1 MSQEFLDFLIALV
14 IVIFAAKMGGY
25 ISTRFGQPSVLGELL
40 VGVIL
45 GPTILNMLFSWPIFH
60 EPELLGEA
68 LTLMAELGV
77 IMLMFLAGLELHL
90 SELLS
95 SGKVSAL
102 SGILGVIV
110 PLGLG
115 YGTAILFGVDQGEA
129 LFIAL
134 TLSATSVSI
143 SAQTLMELGVLR
155 TRVGLGLLG
164 SAVFDD
170 ILVILLL
177 SVSFVFISGS
187 ASDGV
192 GGVAL
197 TILGMVAYLVIAI
210 LIGLYLIPK
219 LVVWVERLPISQGI
233 IAFALILIL
242 LFAWAAEVVGSMAA
256 ITGAFLVGLFLAR
269 TPFKERIERGVVTM
283 AYGFFVPIFF
293 VNIGLAVNMRDVGDN
308 AILFAVVIT
317 IVAVISKIIGSGLGG
332 LIGGFDRRQSLQ
344 LGIGMVSRGEVGLIV
359 ATFALSEGLLSAGN
373 FSIVVFMII
382 VATLITPLMLRAAF
396 SQPARLE
403 TAGKGTTYEN

>member
-25 ISTRFGQPSVLGELL
+25 VSTRFRQPSVLGELL
-40 VGVIL
+40 VGLIL

-60 EPELLGEA
+60 EPELLEEA

-102 SGILGVIV
+102 SGILGVLV

-115 YGTAILFGVDQGEA
+115 YGTAIIFGVESTEA

-177 SVSFVFISGS
+177 SASFVFISGS
-187 ASDGV
+187 ASEGLGGV
-192 GGVAL
+192 GVTVLA
-197 TILGMVAYLVIAI
+197 MVAYLAVAVLVGLFLLPRLVI
-210 LIGLYLIPK
+210 
-219 LVVWVERLPISQGI
+219 WVERLPISQGI
-233 IAFALILIL
+233 IAFALIITL
-242 LFAWAAEVVGSMAA
+242 LFAWAAEVIGSMAA

-269 TPFKERIERGVVTM
+269 TPFKERIEQGVSTM

-293 VNIGLAVNMRDVGDN
+293 VNIGLAVNMRAVGDN
-308 AILFAVVIT
+308 AILFAVTIT
-317 IVAVISKIIGSGLGG
+317 IVAVISKIIGSGLGA
-332 LIGGFDRRQSLQ
+332 LIGGFNRRESLQ

-359 ATFALSEGLLSAGN
+359 ATFALSEGLLSSGN

-382 VATLITPLMLRAAF
+382 VATLITPPMLRAAF
-396 SQPARLE
+396 SQPTQVE
-403 TAGKGTTYEN
+403 KSESVMT

>member
-25 ISTRFGQPSVLGELL
+25 ISTRFRQPSVLGELL
-40 VGVIL
+40 VGLIL
-45 GPTILNMLFSWPIFH
+45 GPTILNILFSWPLFH
-60 EPELLGEA
+60 EPELLEEA

-102 SGILGVIV
+102 SGILGVLV
-110 PLGLG
+110 PMGLG
-115 YGTAILFGVDQGEA
+115 YGTAVLFGVESAEA

-177 SVSFVFISGS
+177 STSFVFISGGGS
-187 ASDGV
+187 EGLGGV
-192 GGVAL
+192 GATV
-197 TILGMVAYLVIAI
+197 LGMVAYLAVAV
-210 LIGLYLIPK
+210 LIGLFLLPR

-233 IAFALILIL
+233 IAFSLIIML
-242 LFAWAAEVVGSMAA
+242 LFAWAAEVIGSMAA

-269 TPFKERIERGVVTM
+269 TPFKERIERGVSTM

-293 VNIGLAVNMRDVGDN
+293 VNIGLAVNMRAIDDN
-308 AILFAVVIT
+308 AILFAAIIT
-317 IVAVISKIIGSGLGG
+317 IVAVISKIIGSGLGA
-332 LIGGFDRRQSLQ
+332 LISGFNRREALQ

-359 ATFALSEGLLSAGN
+359 ASFAFSEGLLSAGN

-382 VATLITPLMLRAAF
+382 VATLITPPMLRAVF
-396 SQPARLE
+396 GQPAQVE
-403 TAGKGTTYEN
+403 TAESGIA

>member
-25 ISTRFGQPSVLGELL
+25 ISTRFRQPSVLGELL
-40 VGVIL
+40 VGLIL
-45 GPTILNMLFSWPIFH
+45 GPTILNILFSWPLFH
-60 EPELLGEA
+60 EPELLKEA

-90 SELLS
+90 PELLR
-95 SGKVSAL
+95 SGKVSAF
-102 SGILGVIV
+102 SGILGVLV
-110 PLGLG
+110 PLGTG
-115 YGTAILFGVDQGEA
+115 YGTAVLFGVQSTEA

-177 SVSFVFISGS
+177 SVSFVLVSG
-187 ASDGV
+187 GV
-192 GGVAL
+192 SEGLGGVAV
-197 TILGMVAYLVIAI
+197 TVLGMVAYLIAAI
-210 LIGLYLIPK
+210 LVGLFLLPRLAI
-219 LVVWVERLPISQGI
+219 WVERLPISQGI
-233 IAFALILIL
+233 VAFTLIVIL
-242 LFAWAAEVVGSMAA
+242 FFAWAAEVIGGMAA

-269 TPFKERIERGVVTM
+269 TPFKERIERGVSTM

-293 VNIGLAVNMRDVGDN
+293 VNIGLTVNMRAVGDN
-308 AILFAVVIT
+308 AILFAVAIT
-317 IVAVISKIIGSGLGG
+317 IVAVVSKIIGSGLGG
-332 LIGGFDRRQSLQ
+332 LLSGFKRREAMQ

-359 ATFALSEGLLSAGN
+359 ATFALSEGLLSVGN
-373 FSIVVFMII
+373 YSIVVFMII
-382 VATLITPLMLRAAF
+382 VATLITPPMLRAAF
-396 SQPARLE
+396 SEPALKA
-403 TAGKGTTYEN
+403 TAESGTA

>member
-25 ISTRFGQPSVLGELL
+25 ISTRLGQPSVLGELL
-40 VGVIL
+40 VGIIL

-77 IMLMFLAGLELHL
+77 LMLMFLAGLELHL
-90 SELLS
+90 PELLS
-95 SGKVSAL
+95 SSRVSAL
-102 SGILGVIV
+102 AGILGVLV
-110 PLGLG
+110 PLGMG
-115 YGTAILFGVDQGEA
+115 YGVAVLFGVDSREA

-143 SAQTLMELGVLR
+143 SAQTLMELRVLR

-164 SAVFDD
+164 AAVFDD

-177 SVSFVFISGS
+177 SVSFVLFSGS
-187 ASDGV
+187 EAGGL
-192 GGVAL
+192 GGVLL
-197 TILGMVAYLVIAI
+197 TVLGMVVSLTLAI
-210 LIGLYLIPK
+210 LAGIFLLPRLAIF
-219 LVVWVERLPISQGI
+219 VERLPISQGI
-233 IAFALILIL
+233 MAFALIVIL
-242 LFAWAAEVVGSMAA
+242 FYAWSAEVIGSMAA

-269 TPFKERIERGVVTM
+269 TPFKERIERGVSTM

-293 VNIGLAVNMRDVGDN
+293 VNIGLAINMRDVGDN
-308 AILFAVVIT
+308 ALLFAATIT
-317 IVAVISKIIGSGLGG
+317 LVAVISKILGGGLGS
-332 LIGGFDRRQSLQ
+332 LMAGFKRREALQ

-359 ATFALSEGLLSAGN
+359 ATFALSEGLMSSGN
-373 FSIVVFMII
+373 YSIVVFMII
-382 VATLITPLMLRAAF
+382 VATVITPPMLRAVF
-396 SQPARLE
+396 SQPVSIEA
-403 TAGKGTTYEN
+403 AGSDIS

>member
-25 ISTRFGQPSVLGELL
+25 MSTRFRQPSVLGELL
-40 VGVIL
+40 VGLVL

-60 EPELLGEA
+60 EPELLEEA

-102 SGILGVIV
+102 SGILGVLV
-110 PLGLG
+110 PLGFG
-115 YGTAILFGVDQGEA
+115 YGTAILFGVESTEA

-177 SVSFVFISGS
+177 SASFVFISGS
-187 ASDGV
+187 ASEGLGGV
-192 GGVAL
+192 GVTVLA
-197 TILGMVAYLVIAI
+197 MVAYLAVAVLVGLFLLPRLVI
-210 LIGLYLIPK
+210 
-219 LVVWVERLPISQGI
+219 WVERLPISQGI
-233 IAFALILIL
+233 IAFALIITL
-242 LFAWAAEVVGSMAA
+242 LFAWAAEVIGSMAA

-269 TPFKERIERGVVTM
+269 TPFKERIEQGVSTM

-293 VNIGLAVNMRDVGDN
+293 VNIGLAVNMRAVGDN
-308 AILFAVVIT
+308 AILFAVTIT
-317 IVAVISKIIGSGLGG
+317 IVAVISKIIGSGLGA
-332 LIGGFDRRQSLQ
+332 LIGGFNRRESLQ

-359 ATFALSEGLLSAGN
+359 ATFALSEGLLSSGN

-382 VATLITPLMLRAAF
+382 VATLITPPMLRAAF
-396 SQPARLE
+396 SQPTQVE
-403 TAGKGTTYEN
+403 KSESVKT

>member
-1 MSQEFLDFLIALV
+1 MSQEFLDFLIALA

-25 ISTRFGQPSVLGELL
+25 ISFRLGQPSVLGELL
-40 VGVIL
+40 VGVVL
-45 GPTILNMLFSWPIFH
+45 GPTILNMLFSWPLFH
-60 EPELLGEA
+60 EPEFLKEA

-90 SELLS
+90 SELLG
-95 SGKVSAL
+95 SGKVSVL
-102 SGILGVIV
+102 SGVLGVLV

-115 YGTAILFGVDQGEA
+115 YATAVIFGVEPTEA
-129 LFIAL
+129 FLIAL

-155 TRVGLGLLG
+155 SRVGLGLLG

-177 SVSFVFISGS
+177 SASFVLISGGS
-187 ASDGV
+187 A
-192 GGVAL
+192 GGLAGLLVTMA
-197 TILGMVAYLVIAI
+197 GMVAYLAGAI
-210 LIGLYLIPK
+210 LIGLYAIPRMA
-219 LVVWVERLPISQGI
+219 VWVERLPISQGI
-233 IAFALILIL
+233 IAFTLILML

-269 TPFKERIERGVVTM
+269 TPFKPRIERGVATL

-293 VNIGLAVNMRDVGDN
+293 VNIGLAVNMRDVGEKGL
-308 AILFAVVIT
+308 LFAVVIT
-317 IVAVISKIIGSGLGG
+317 IVAVLSKIIGSGLGG
-332 LIGGFDRRQSLQ
+332 LLGGFPRRQALQ

-359 ATFALSEGLLSAGN
+359 ATFALSEGLLSPAN

-382 VATLITPLMLRAAF
+382 VATLITPPMLRASF
-396 SQPARLE
+396 SLGARAE
-403 TAGKGTTYEN
+403 TAGNGLT

>member
-25 ISTRFGQPSVLGELL
+25 VSTRFRQPSVLGELL
-40 VGVIL
+40 VGLVL

-60 EPELLGEA
+60 EPELLEEA

-102 SGILGVIV
+102 SGILGVLV
-110 PLGLG
+110 PLGFG
-115 YGTAILFGVDQGEA
+115 YGTAILFGVESTEA

-177 SVSFVFISGS
+177 SASFVFISGS
-187 ASDGV
+187 ASEGLGGV
-192 GGVAL
+192 GVTVLA
-197 TILGMVAYLVIAI
+197 MVAYLAVAVLVGLFLLPRLVI
-210 LIGLYLIPK
+210 
-219 LVVWVERLPISQGI
+219 WVERLPISQGI
-233 IAFALILIL
+233 IAFALIITL
-242 LFAWAAEVVGSMAA
+242 LFAWAAEVIGSMAA

-269 TPFKERIERGVVTM
+269 TPFKERIEQGVSTM

-293 VNIGLAVNMRDVGDN
+293 VNIGLAVNMRAVGDN
-308 AILFAVVIT
+308 AILFAVTIT
-317 IVAVISKIIGSGLGG
+317 IVAVISKIIGSGLGA
-332 LIGGFDRRQSLQ
+332 LIGGFNRRESLQ

-359 ATFALSEGLLSAGN
+359 ATFALSEGLLSSGN

-382 VATLITPLMLRAAF
+382 VATLITPPMLRAAF
-396 SQPARLE
+396 SQPTQVEKSESAM
-403 TAGKGTTYEN
+403 T

>member
-25 ISTRFGQPSVLGELL
+25 VSTRFRQPSVLGELL
-40 VGVIL
+40 VGLVL

-60 EPELLGEA
+60 EPELLEEA

-102 SGILGVIV
+102 SGILGVLV
-110 PLGLG
+110 PLGFG
-115 YGTAILFGVDQGEA
+115 YGTAILFGVESTEA

-177 SVSFVFISGS
+177 SASFVFISGS
-187 ASDGV
+187 ASEGLGGV
-192 GGVAL
+192 GVTVLA
-197 TILGMVAYLVIAI
+197 MVAYLAVAVLVGLFLLPRLVI
-210 LIGLYLIPK
+210 
-219 LVVWVERLPISQGI
+219 WVERLPISQGI
-233 IAFALILIL
+233 IAFALIITL
-242 LFAWAAEVVGSMAA
+242 LFAWAAEVIGSMAA

-269 TPFKERIERGVVTM
+269 TPFKERIEQGVSTM

-293 VNIGLAVNMRDVGDN
+293 VNIGLAVNMRAVGDN
-308 AILFAVVIT
+308 AILFAVTIT
-317 IVAVISKIIGSGLGG
+317 IVAVISKIIGSGLGA
-332 LIGGFDRRQSLQ
+332 LIGGFNRRESLQ

-359 ATFALSEGLLSAGN
+359 ATFALSEGLLSSGN

-382 VATLITPLMLRAAF
+382 VATLITPPMLRAAF
-396 SQPARLE
+396 SQPTQVE
-403 TAGKGTTYEN
+403 KSESVKT